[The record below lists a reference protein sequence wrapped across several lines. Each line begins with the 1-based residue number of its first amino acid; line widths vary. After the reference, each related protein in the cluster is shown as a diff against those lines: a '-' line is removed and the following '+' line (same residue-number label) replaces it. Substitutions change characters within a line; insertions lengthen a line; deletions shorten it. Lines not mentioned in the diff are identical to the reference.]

1 MASVSP
7 SDIARDIQVSA
18 YLLFHCPISSLL
30 SCSAK
35 FSGQW
40 RFYSHSNVAR
50 TCTHI
55 HSDHIHIFPTIII
68 IKTIENMRSHRG
80 LHHGCSEGPDL
91 VTRFWDT
98 DREDYSILRE
108 RLTSRNA
115 SKVGSLCS
123 SLSHESGFCGEN
135 TP

>member
-1 MASVSP
+1 MSSY
-7 SDIARDIQVSA
+7 DLARDIQVSA

-40 RFYSHSNVAR
+40 RLNSYSNVAR
-50 TCTHI
+50 TCAHI
-55 HSDHIHIFPTIII
+55 NGDHIRIFPTIII
-68 IKTIENMRSHRG
+68 IKTIKNMRSHRG
-80 LHHGCSEGPDL
+80 LHHRCSEGPDL
-91 VTRFWDT
+91 VTRFLDT
-98 DREDYSILRE
+98 DREDYSFLRE

-123 SLSHESGFCGEN
+123 PLSHESGFGGEN